1 MGFFQTI
8 SNKKKSAS
16 ADSSKCNDTTIQPS
30 PLIYQELNIRIGLLH
45 AHCNTSFSF
54 DTARCN
60 LLFYDWYTQKI
71 KDSKK
76 K

>member
-16 ADSSKCNDTTIQPS
+16 ADNSKYDDTAIQPN
-30 PLIYQELNIRIGLLH
+30 PLIYQELDIRIGLLH

-60 LLFYDWYTQKI
+60 LLFYDWYIQKI
-71 KDSKK
+71 KHNKDK
-76 K
+76 